1 MSAEV
6 AVRGIL
12 LVAVVACGVVDLR
25 ERLIPDIVLW
35 PAFALAAGLRLLAL
49 ARGASPAVLLE
60 GLGTAVVAWAVL
72 SLVRVASRG
81 RLGPG
86 DAKLAALMG
95 FVLGVAGGLVAL
107 FIASASGTAVALAL
121 IGLRRLRRED
131 PLPFAPFLALGTAGA
146 LLLQPL
152 VTRALGFA
160 GLTPLG

>member
-6 AVRGIL
+6 AVRGVL
-12 LVAVVACGVVDLR
+12 LAAVLACGLVDLR
-25 ERLIPDIVLW
+25 VRLIPDVVIW
-35 PAFALAAGLRLLAL
+35 PAFVLAAGLRVLAL
-49 ARGASPAVLLE
+49 ARGAGPALLLE
-60 GLGTAVVAWAVL
+60 GLGTAAAAWVVL

-95 FVLGVAGGLVAL
+95 FVLGAAGWLLAL
-107 FIASASGTAVALAL
+107 LIASASGTAMALAL
-121 IGLRRLRRED
+121 IALRRLRRED

-152 VTRALGFA
+152 MTRVLGS
-160 GLTPLG
+160 LPLG